1 MDYIIYSKQAFFQK
15 NATALAKRKAQVL
28 KDKPMLFASM
38 LEKHP
43 KQLWLHVNESTDETH
58 LLCKELLALSPS
70 LCIAVFRNNPDV
82 LEGISLLKMGI
93 KGYAH
98 ALANPHILMQIY
110 QTLSQG
116 SVWVYPEL
124 MQFMIASMHT
134 TLETSNDTL
143 APLSPKE
150 REVAFLV
157 SEGHSNAKIAAIL
170 KIAEITVKKHIGT
183 LFKKLG
189 VKDRMALALKVEQH
203 T

>member
-70 LCIAVFRNNPDV
+70 LDIAIFRNNPDV

-93 KGYAH
+93 KSYAH

-143 APLSPKE
+143 ASLSRKE

-157 SEGHSNAKIAAIL
+157 SEGHSNAKIAIIL

-183 LFKKLG
+183 LFTKLG
-189 VKDRMALALKVEQH
+189 VKDRIALALKIKQH
-203 T
+203 V

>member
-1 MDYIIYSKQAFFQK
+1 
-15 NATALAKRKAQVL
+15 
-28 KDKPMLFASM
+28 
-38 LEKHP
+38 
-43 KQLWLHVNESTDETH
+43 
-58 LLCKELLALSPS
+58 
-70 LCIAVFRNNPDV
+70 
-82 LEGISLLKMGI
+82 MGI